1 VLYLSLGA
9 VLYLHEQLIKA
20 FGGSLG
26 IRDQGGLK
34 SALAR
39 PRSTFGG
46 QPLYPSLLEKAAA
59 LLESLCLNH
68 PFVDGNKRVAYAAAG
83 LFLELNGW
91 RLRARP
97 RTRSPSC
104 WRSPAASDPKKRSAF
119 GWSSTPSRTG
129 TTPLGHLGF
138 PALLQAGR

>member
-1 VLYLSLGA
+1 LVYLGIGA
-9 VLYLHEQLIKA
+9 VLYLHEQLIRS

-26 IRDQGGLK
+26 IRDEGGLK

-46 QPLYPSLLEKAAA
+46 QPLYPTLLEKAAA

-91 RLRARP
+91 RLRAE
-97 RTRSPSC
+97 TDDAVAFMLDV
-104 WRSPAASDPKKRSAF
+104 AAGKRSKEEIRIWLEQHAV
-119 GWSSTPSRTG
+119 PRR
-129 TTPLGHLGF
+129 
-138 PALLQAGR
+138 GRRR